1 MISESTSYQNTLIEG
16 QLKINRLAEIAIQ
29 RLKDH
34 EPQEGYYLAFS
45 GGKDSI
51 VIYDLAIKAGVKFD
65 AHYSQTTVDP
75 PEVQKFIK
83 AYPHPVSW
91 EKPKESMFRLI
102 VRKKML
108 PTRMIRFCCSAL
120 KEIGGKGRI
129 VITGI
134 RWAESVKR
142 SKRNVFEQ
150 SQSVKSKWFLH
161 PVIDWTDGDIWE
173 YIRYHSLDYC
183 SLYDEGYTR
192 IGCIMCPM
200 QTEKGRVMDMERYP
214 KYYQAYLRAIGHML
228 DACRESGDP
237 FRKGNTPEEV
247 MHWWIH
253 ESDLDTMTKQTE
265 LRRDVNND

>member
-1 MISESTSYQNTLIEG
+1 MISESASYQNTLEEG
-16 QLKINRLAEIAIQ
+16 QLKINRLADIAIQ

-34 EPQEGYYLAFS
+34 EPEEGYYLAFS

-51 VIYDLAIKAGVKFD
+51 VIYDLAIRAGVKYD

-75 PEVQKFIK
+75 PEIQKFIK
-83 AYPHPVSW
+83 NYPHPVIW

-228 DACRESGDP
+228 DACRESGVP

-265 LRRDVNND
+265 LRRDVND